1 MDKEYTKIT
10 KMIDDYVDNLDKP
23 IKFIYGGITEQ
34 PHKERHK
41 QHRLEDTNYKG
52 TKIKL
57 ITWRKNHT
65 KELIKDVET
74 YLIYKLRQKYPT
86 QTYNKTSQGGG
97 GMQYNTA
104 DLYNF
109 YIIYK

>member
-74 YLIYKLRQKYPT
+74 YLIYKLRQNIQHKHIIKH
-86 QTYNKTSQGGG
+86 NKVAVVCNIII
-97 GMQYNTA
+97 MI
-104 DLYNF
+104 
-109 YIIYK
+109 YIIFT